1 MKQRRLHLF
10 VLAAALFLSSIASAV
25 TVKWNGLMYN
35 CYINENG
42 KAVAQ
47 VLRSGGVTGDVTIAE
62 KISYNNT
69 DYTVTSIQ
77 EQAFYYNSD
86 ITSVVI
92 PNTIKEIPDQAFYY
106 CKNLK
111 SIAWPAQLA
120 SIGKQAFYYT
130 AIDSL
135 FLPDRVETLSQEAF
149 STCINLKYVELP
161 KSLKAIGEKA
171 FYNDG
176 NIRKVMSY
184 IEEPFAIPENVFFVN
199 TSEGEMFGWGDLYV
213 PAGTKDKYLA
223 TTGWNGFSTIEEM
236 EPENPEPE
244 NPAYK
249 DGELFTAKTPE
260 GVTMTFMV
268 ISAADKTCKTYSRRG
283 VTGTCIDESTTGTVT
298 VPAEVNGFKVVEIGE
313 YTLRMLNGLTAI
325 NISDGIATISR
336 QAIALCHNITSI
348 TIPAS
353 VTSIG
358 GGNFCSCHSL
368 TSLVVDSNNP
378 VYDSRNNCNAVVE
391 TATNKIVAGCNTT
404 YIFDGVTAIGES
416 AFLYV
421 LALTKLHLPSTVT
434 SIERYAFYGC
444 YNLESVVVPK
454 AVTSMEEAP
463 FSCCNSLTSLS
474 VEDGNPKYDS
484 RNNCNAI
491 IETSTDKIISACNV
505 SFIPEGI
512 KTIGSQAF
520 QSLSSIEE
528 ITIPK
533 SVESIE
539 DAAFYKCTNLKV
551 VNFAPEGIKTIGR
564 DAFTWC
570 SSIEEITIPKSV
582 VSIEH
587 GAFNSCSNLKV
598 VKSFIEEPF
607 VPGSYC
613 FYAISDDATLYVP
626 VGTKAKY
633 EATDGWKYFKKI
645 LEMSPYNVLDNNT
658 VAANFLQPDAE
669 GKVVIPATVEID
681 GKTYSVTEIAAR
693 AFKNNKALTEVTI
706 PATVTKIGDEAF
718 AGCENLRAIYVLA
731 PEPII
736 LAVSETRAITT
747 RAVES
752 DVPSQLEGI
761 DFDACMLYVLEGSE
775 QKYRESEG
783 WKLFTHIVGIPDPSG
798 ISAVSVKLDGTPY
811 VYNLSGQRVA
821 TSKKGIYIRNGRKI
835 VIN

>member
-1 MKQRRLHLF
+1 MKKRSLHFF
-10 VLAAALFLSSIASAV
+10 VLAVALFLSSIASAV
-25 TVKWNGLMYN
+25 TVKLNNLMYN
-35 CYINENG
+35 CYVNEKG
-42 KAVAQ
+42 IAVAQ
-47 VLRSGGVTGDVTIAE
+47 VLRSGGVTGDVTIVE

-69 DYTVTSIQ
+69 EYMVTSIQ
-77 EQAFYYNSD
+77 EQAFYFNSD

-92 PNTIKEIPDQAFYY
+92 PNTINEIPDQAFYN

-111 SIAWPAQLA
+111 SIAWPAQLT

-135 FLPDRVETLSQEAF
+135 FLPDQVETLSQEAF

-176 NIRKVMSY
+176 NIHEVKSY
-184 IEEPFAIPENVFFVN
+184 IEEPFVIPENVFFVN
-199 TSEGEMFGWGDLYV
+199 TSDGEMFGWGDLYV

-236 EPENPEPE
+236 KPEKTEPETPD
-244 NPAYK
+244 YK
-249 DGELFTAKTPE
+249 DGDIFTAMTPE

-268 ISAADKTCKTYSRRG
+268 ISAADKTCKTYSRWG
-283 VTGTCIDESTTGTVT
+283 VNTSNTCIDESTTGTVT
-298 VPAEVNGFKVVEIGE
+298 VPSEVNGFRVVEIGE
-313 YTLRMLNGLTAI
+313 WTLRMLNGLTAI
-325 NISDGIATISR
+325 NISDGITTIG
-336 QAIALCHNITSI
+336 QEAIALCDNITSI

-378 VYDSRNNCNAVVE
+378 VYDSRYNCNAVVE

-404 YIFDGVTAIGES
+404 DIFDGVTAIGES
-416 AFLYV
+416 AFHYV
-421 LALTKLHLPSTVT
+421 LALSTINLPSTVT
-434 SIERYAFYGC
+434 SIEDYGFFGC
-444 YNLESVVVPK
+444 RNLKTVVVPK
-454 AVTSMEEAP
+454 TVTSMGVAP
-463 FSCCNSLTSLS
+463 FGTCNSLTSLS
-474 VEDGNPKYDS
+474 VEEGNPNYDS

-491 IETSTDKIISACNV
+491 IETSTDKLICACNV

-512 KTIGSQAF
+512 KTIGFSAF
-520 QSLSSIEE
+520 SGLEKIEE

-539 DAAFYKCTNLKV
+539 NAAFYWCANLK
-551 VNFAPEGIKTIGR
+551 T
-564 DAFTWC
+564 
-570 SSIEEITIPKSV
+570 
-582 VSIEH
+582 
-587 GAFNSCSNLKV
+587 

-607 VPGSYC
+607 VPGY
-613 FYAISDDATLYVP
+613 ISFERIPKDATLYVP
-626 VGTKAKY
+626 VGTKELY
-633 EATDGWKYFKKI
+633 EATDGWKNFLNI
-645 LEMSPYNVLDNNT
+645 VEMTPYDVLDDNT
-658 VAANFLQPDAE
+658 VAAHFLQPDEE
-669 GKVVIPATVEID
+669 GKLVIPETVEID
-681 GKTYSVTEIAAR
+681 GKTYTVTEIAAG

-706 PATVTKIGDEAF
+706 PATVTRIGDEAF
-718 AGCENLRAIYVLA
+718 AGCENLQVIRVLA

-736 LAVSETRAITT
+736 LAAAEARAITT

-752 DVPSQLEGI
+752 DVPSQFEGI
-761 DFDACMLYVLEGSE
+761 DFEACTLYVLEGSE
-775 QKYRESEG
+775 QKYREAEG

-798 ISAVSVKLDGTPY
+798 ISVVSVTQDGKSH

-821 TSKKGIYIRNGRKI
+821 NQTKGLFISHGRK
-835 VIN
+835 VMVK